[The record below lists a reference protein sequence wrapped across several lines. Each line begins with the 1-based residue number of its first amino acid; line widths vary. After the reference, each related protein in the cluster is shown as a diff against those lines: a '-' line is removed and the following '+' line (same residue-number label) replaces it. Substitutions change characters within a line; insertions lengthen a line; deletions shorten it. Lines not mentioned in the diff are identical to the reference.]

1 MIQPVQS
8 PEINLI
14 EHLWDCLK
22 KKIKA
27 RYPKNIKELKLI
39 INEEWYAIDPEFCK
53 KLVSGMHKR
62 AFDLYLA
69 RGGHTS
75 Y

>member
-1 MIQPVQS
+1 LGFF
-8 PEINLI
+8 EEKNKG
-14 EHLWDCLK
+14 WK
-22 KKIKA
+22 
-27 RYPKNIKELKLI
+27 PKNIKELKLI

-53 KLVSGMHKR
+53 KLGSGMHKR

>member
-1 MIQPVQS
+1 MD
-8 PEINLI
+8 LI
-14 EHLWDCLK
+14 EHLWDFLE
-22 KKIKA
+22 KKIKE
-27 RYPKNIKELKLI
+27 RCPKNIKELKLI
-39 INEEWYAIDPEFCK
+39 IKEWYAIDREFCK
-53 KLVSGMHKR
+53 KLVSGMHER